1 MPTIIDGTSGVTF
14 PAGGVGNPVGAVV
27 GTTDTQTLT
36 NKTLVAPALGT
47 PSALVLTNATGLPQT
62 GLATGVAG
70 NGPAFFAYSTTN
82 QTGLNNA
89 SFNKV
94 QFNTELFDTNS
105 NYDNTTNY
113 RFTPTV
119 AGYYQINASVSFDGS
134 TALTRGLIII
144 YKNGSPYARGTD
156 IPTAVNTIVMSSL
169 VYCNGTTDYIEIY
182 GFVTGTG
189 LQFRG
194 ADVASCFSASLVRSA

>member
-1 MPTIIDGTSGVTF
+1 MSQVIIAGDTSGTITLQA
-14 PAGGVGNPVGAVV
+14 PAVSGSTTLTLPATSGTVLTTASTAVV
-27 GTTDTQTLT
+27 TQ
-36 NKTLVAPALGT
+36 AM
-47 PSALVLTNATGLPQT
+47 
-62 GLATGVAG
+62 LATGVAG

-82 QTGLNNA
+82 QTGLSNA

-94 QFNTELFDTNS
+94 QFNTELFDTNN

-119 AGYYQINASVSFDGS
+119 AGYYQINASVNFDGS

-156 IPTAVNTIVMSSL
+156 IPSAVNTIVMSSL
-169 VYCNGTTDYIEIY
+169 VQCNGTTDYIEIY